1 MNSELF
7 DDEKLRYKRNLNS
20 SVLKI
25 RTECCSNF
33 NLFYFR
39 SVWILKKNNKKA
51 SWWSITYNHTAFKTE
66 LKDTQN
72 SSKKWF
78 PAFKQSV
85 LIYRVLLG
93 IWAFIVLLFIVS
105 VLYGIGFLEEVK
117 KALL

>member
-1 MNSELF
+1 MSAELLDIF
-7 DDEKLRYKRNLNS
+7 SIIVIFALILAG
-20 SVLKI
+20 
-25 RTECCSNF
+25 NF
-33 NLFYFR
+33 FYFR

-51 SWWSITYNHTAFKTE
+51 SWWFITYNHTAFKAE
-66 LKDTQN
+66 LNNPQN

-78 PAFKQSV
+78 PAFKKSV

-105 VLYGIGFLEEVK
+105 VLSGAGFLEEVK